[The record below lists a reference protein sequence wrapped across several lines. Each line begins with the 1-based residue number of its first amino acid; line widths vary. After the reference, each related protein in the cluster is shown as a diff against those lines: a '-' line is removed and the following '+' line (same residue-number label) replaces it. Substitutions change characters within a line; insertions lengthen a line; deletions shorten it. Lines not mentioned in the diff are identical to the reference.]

1 MILRVWS
8 DLDTF
13 REVSFQSGLN
23 MVLADKTDD
32 SEETESTNGLGKTML
47 IRIIHFC
54 LGSDL
59 ARDKALSH
67 PKLKGVTF
75 GLDLLYEG
83 SEVSAS
89 RNTAAPLSIHVSP
102 RLIDGL
108 SIEVERATPKRATIS
123 LDAWKDVLTRRFVPG
138 AAVGGSTPTF
148 REIALYLIRLGKP
161 AFADPTIAFQGQSGA
176 SKRLTTSYL
185 LGLNWAAQKK
195 LQDLLDTRKRVGET
209 IQALKEAESSA
220 NDKSIGDLD
229 AERVALEATVSA
241 KRSEVEGFK
250 VREDYRDLER
260 HLGDVDLQL
269 HELVNENYSDRRL
282 LDHYQESAE
291 ELPEA
296 DPNKPISILKKA
308 GAIFNPQTLKTLN
321 EIASFHAEV
330 HKNRKAFLQGE
341 ISRLKE
347 AINVRGNAISSLSNE
362 KTRVLGVL
370 KSSGALETLIELQR
384 SYTEQTSRL
393 EALKARIS
401 ERRRFDLRKEEI
413 AVEVSQARALMKRD
427 ADDRAETIDEAR
439 RLFSEFTKFL
449 YGKPGGLAV
458 DISTNGYKLTF
469 TIDRSGS
476 DGVDQMVV
484 FCFDL
489 TVATLRARR
498 SGGFVSLVH
507 DSSLFADVDPR
518 QYGLALQ
525 LAEKKSKAE
534 GFQYICCLNS
544 GTLPM
549 MHLGELDFSNFVR
562 LRLTDHSED
571 GRLLGMQLPPIENAA

>member
-23 MVLADKTDD
+23 VVLADKTDD
-32 SEETESTNGLGKTML
+32 SEETESTNGLGKTTL
-47 IRIIHFC
+47 LRIIQFC

-59 ARDKALSH
+59 TRDKVLSH

-75 GLDLLYEG
+75 SLDLLYNG
-83 SEVSAS
+83 ASVSAS
-89 RNTAAPLSIHVSP
+89 RNTSTPLSIHVSP

-108 SIEVERATPKRATIS
+108 SIEVEKTTPIAATIS
-123 LDAWKDVLTRRFVPG
+123 LDAWKDVLTKRFVPG
-138 AAVGGSTPTF
+138 ATTDGNTPSF
-148 REIALYLIRLGKP
+148 REIALYLIRVGKP
-161 AFADPTIAFQGQSGA
+161 AFSDPTVAFQGQSGS

-195 LQDLLDTRKRVGET
+195 LQDLLDSRKRIEET
-209 IQALKEAESSA
+209 IQALKDAEKSS

-229 AERVALEATVSA
+229 VERVALEAAVAA
-241 KRSEVEGFK
+241 KRTEVEGFN
-250 VREDYRDLER
+250 VRND
-260 HLGDVDLQL
+260 
-269 HELVNENYSDRRL
+269 LVNENYSDRRL
-282 LDHYQESAE
+282 LDHYRDSAE

-296 DPNKPISILKKA
+296 DPDKPITILKNA
-308 GAIFNPQTLKTLN
+308 GAIFKPEALKTLD
-321 EIASFHAEV
+321 EVASFHAEV

-341 ISRLKE
+341 ISRLQSAMKIRSDE
-347 AINVRGNAISSLSNE
+347 ISSLSSE
-362 KTRVLGVL
+362 KSRVLGIL

-384 SYTEQTSRL
+384 TYTDQTSRL
-393 EALKARIS
+393 EALKARIL
-401 ERRRFDLRKEEI
+401 ERRKFDLRKEEI
-413 AVEVSQARALMKRD
+413 SVEVSQARALMKRD
-427 ADDRAETIDEAR
+427 AEDRTETIDEAR
-439 RLFSEFTKFL
+439 RLFAEYTKFL

-458 DISTNGYKLTF
+458 DVSPTGYKLTF
-469 TIDRSGS
+469 TIERGGS

-498 SGGFVSLVH
+498 SGGFVTLVH

-525 LAEKKSKAE
+525 LAEEKSRTE

-544 GTLPM
+544 GTLPTA
-549 MHLGELDFSNFVR
+549 HLGELDHTNFVR

-571 GRLLGMQLPPIENAA
+571 GRLLGMQLSPIEKAA